1 MQQTKQSNTM
11 SKQKQQL
18 QTLLSSIGTKIQ
30 LSDSVTMQIVPHEV
44 RFSCMDCAF
53 VLSQLF
59 LERGQWH
66 ILPVN
71 IHDFYEP
78 AIALV
83 NEAIKQTFLT
93 EGGIERAIALNA
105 EQAHFEALRATMIK
119 ELENN
124 SATLLTF

>member
-1 MQQTKQSNTM
+1 M

-18 QTLLSSIGTKIQ
+18 QTLLSSIGTTIK
-30 LSDSVTMQIVPHEV
+30 LSDEVTMQIVPHEV
-44 RFSCMDCAF
+44 RFSCMDCTF

-71 IHDFYEP
+71 IHDFHEP

-83 NEAIKQTFLT
+83 NESINQTFLT
-93 EGGIERAIALNA
+93 EGGVERAIALNA
-105 EQAHFEALRATMIK
+105 EQSHFEALRATMLK

-124 SATLLTF
+124 SANLLTF

>member
-1 MQQTKQSNTM
+1 M

-44 RFSCMDCAF
+44 RFSCMDCTF

-59 LERGQWH
+59 FERGQWH

-71 IHDFYEP
+71 LHDFHEP

-93 EGGIERAIALNA
+93 DGGTERAIALNA
-105 EQAHFEALRATMIK
+105 EQAHFEALRATMLNN
-119 ELENN
+119 LENN
-124 SATLLTF
+124 PSKLLTF

>member
-1 MQQTKQSNTM
+1 M

-53 VLSQLF
+53 VLSQFF

-105 EQAHFEALRATMIK
+105 EQAHFEALRATMLK

-124 SATLLTF
+124 SVNLLTF

>member
-1 MQQTKQSNTM
+1 MQQTKQPNTM
-11 SKQKQQL
+11 NQPKQQL
-18 QTLLSSIGTKIQ
+18 QTLLSQLGTTIK
-30 LSDSVTMQIVPHEV
+30 LSDEVTMQIIPHEV

-71 IHDFYEP
+71 LHDFHEP

-93 EGGIERAIALNA
+93 DGGIERAIALNA
-105 EQAHFEALRATMIK
+105 EQAHFEALRVTMLK

>member
-1 MQQTKQSNTM
+1 M

-44 RFSCMDCAF
+44 RFSCMDCTF
-53 VLSQLF
+53 VLSQFF

-71 IHDFYEP
+71 IHDFHEP

-93 EGGIERAIALNA
+93 EGGVERAIVLNA
-105 EQAHFEALRATMIK
+105 EQAHFEALRVTMLK

-124 SATLLTF
+124 SANLLTF